1 MTMFIRIYYGL
12 IKFMAYNIA
21 RRQMQDGITL
31 SESETLPLLPNGWDK
46 RGLLGVGSIAVTIL
60 PSCHCMHNNIL

>member
-1 MTMFIRIYYGL
+1 
-12 IKFMAYNIA
+12 MAYNIA

-46 RGLLGVGSIAVTIL
+46 RGLLGVGSIAVAIL